1 MSDFAPVDGRGV
13 WGSGVTGTGARVR
26 GSAVEVLPRVDRR
39 NGEQSSGAPG
49 ASGASGAGRRI
60 ADEVELSDAALSAQ
74 RAVRE
79 QIIARARERIASGFY
94 DRQGVIEQTI
104 DRLSSGL
111 VG

>member
-39 NGEQSSGAPG
+39 NGEQSSG